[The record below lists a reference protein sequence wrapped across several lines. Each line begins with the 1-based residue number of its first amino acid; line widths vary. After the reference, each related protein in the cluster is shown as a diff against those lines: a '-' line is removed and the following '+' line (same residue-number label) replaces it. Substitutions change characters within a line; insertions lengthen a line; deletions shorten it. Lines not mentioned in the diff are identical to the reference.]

1 MDKPVFVTKNE
12 ALADLRANYHNLGY
26 PIAFSGISKIQK
38 YYNNLL
44 STSDIENFLASS
56 YAYTVHREPKKPKFN
71 PTFVYSLREQ
81 LQLDLCDIRKI
92 SKYNNNFN
100 YIFVAIDIFS
110 RRLFCKLI
118 HKKTAEQTLNAFKS
132 VLLECGSNPSVKT
145 VHCDKG
151 SELKNR
157 LFLQFCKDKNI
168 TVIFPETSHHVSNY
182 KIILTLSQYIS
193 LIFILAFQA
202 PFVERANRSLQS
214 IIFKYI
220 TSTQNFKFFDKMEEI
235 VYTYNN
241 RPHRGLNNMTPME
254 AEKKENH
261 VKVKQIN
268 EKRYSSI
275 KKTKRQKYKVN
286 DLVRI
291 SKLPN
296 RFLRSYQPQNQ
307 DEIFKVVSI
316 KKSLPKFLYKLQ
328 SLSNEDI
335 IGYFY
340 TEELVKVDKSNEIY
354 LVDKI
359 LKSKGNK
366 RLVRWKGYGKEHDS
380 WVNARDIGPVKG
392 NSWNQL

>member
-1 MDKPVFVTKNE
+1 
-12 ALADLRANYHNLGY
+12 
-26 PIAFSGISKIQK
+26 
-38 YYNNLL
+38 
-44 STSDIENFLASS
+44 
-56 YAYTVHREPKKPKFN
+56 
-71 PTFVYSLREQ
+71 
-81 LQLDLCDIRKI
+81 
-92 SKYNNNFN
+92 
-100 YIFVAIDIFS
+100 
-110 RRLFCKLI
+110 
-118 HKKTAEQTLNAFKS
+118 
-132 VLLECGSNPSVKT
+132 
-145 VHCDKG
+145 
-151 SELKNR
+151 
-157 LFLQFCKDKNI
+157 
-168 TVIFPETSHHVSNY
+168 
-182 KIILTLSQYIS
+182 
-193 LIFILAFQA
+193 
-202 PFVERANRSLQS
+202 
-214 IIFKYI
+214 
-220 TSTQNFKFFDKMEEI
+220 MEEI
-235 VYTYNN
+235 VNTYNN
-241 RPHRGLNNMTPME
+241 RPHRGLNNLTPMD

-261 VKVKQIN
+261 VKVREIN

-275 KKTKRQKYKVN
+275 KRTKRQKYKVN